1 MAYDLKAKIAEAAKT
16 GPNMT
21 EANAGGGDYTPP
33 AQGIAQARFVAYL
46 ELGIHEENDFNNPG
60 QKKDKKKVDLVFEL
74 SGPNH
79 APRKL
84 DDGTLVPIRI
94 MINENLAL
102 GDKANFFKIFAAMN
116 YAGKATHMAE
126 LLGEAF
132 LVSVY
137 HKKSKD
143 GKKTYATL
151 KGSNDTLP
159 VGDGYRITGPQYDDP
174 MSGKRVPVA
183 VAPAITDLKA
193 FIWENA
199 DKEMW
204 DSLYIEGEYPE
215 RKDEKTGAVTSPA
228 KSKNVIQNKIRSAK
242 NWGTHSLSAIV
253 AAGGAQPDLPDAEN
267 PDRLPGEDDEAPWTD
282 AAADPLA
289 AIG

>member
-46 ELGIHEENDFNNPG
+46 ELGIHEENDYNNPG

-94 MINENLAL
+94 TINENLAL

-159 VGDGYRITGPQYDDP
+159 VGDGYRITGPKYQDP
-174 MSGKRVPVA
+174 MSGKEVLVA
-183 VAPAITDLKA
+183 VAPALTDLKA
-193 FIWENA
+193 FIWDLA

-204 DSLYIEGEYPE
+204 DSLYIDGEYPE
-215 RKDEKTGAVTSPA
+215 RKDEAGKVTAPA
-228 KSKNVIQNKIRSAK
+228 RSKNVIQNKIRSAK
-242 NWGTHSLSAIV
+242 NWATSPLSAIV
-253 AAGGAQPDLPDAEN
+253 AAGGATPDLPDAET
-267 PDRLPGEDDEAPWTD
+267 PDRVPGEDDESYHA
-282 AAADPLA
+282 AAADPLS